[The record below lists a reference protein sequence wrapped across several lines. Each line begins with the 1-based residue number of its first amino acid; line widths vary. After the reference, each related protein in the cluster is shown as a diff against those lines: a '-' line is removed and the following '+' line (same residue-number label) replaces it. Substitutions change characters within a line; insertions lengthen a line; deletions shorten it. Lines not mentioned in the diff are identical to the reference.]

1 MEATATLRN
10 SRLFSDI
17 NPEWIR
23 WIIAITVSLGAIL
36 EIIDTSIVNVALPH
50 MQGNLGATLS
60 EIGWVVTGYAIANVI
75 IIPLTAWLG
84 DFFGKKAYFVFS
96 LIGFTVASVM
106 CGFAA
111 TLPALVASRILQG
124 LCGGGLLAKAQS
136 ILFETFPPEEQGMA
150 QALFGVGVI
159 VGPVIGPTLGGYLTD
174 TLGWRWIFFINIPFG
189 IVAVL
194 MAMLFLPPGEARKK
208 NPVDWT
214 GIILLCIWIG
224 SLQTM
229 LEQGQQYD
237 WFSSPL
243 IVTLAV
249 LAFVGLLLFI
259 WRELTTRFPA
269 VDLRVLRYKSLT
281 AGSIFSA
288 VMGVG
293 LYGSMFAIPI
303 FAQSIL
309 HYTAMQTGM
318 LMLPGALASAAM
330 MPVMGKLSNKVDP
343 RILIGIGSVITT
355 IVMFMLS
362 TLNPQTGSDDLFWPL
377 MIRGIG
383 SVFMFMS
390 LSIATIGPLPKK
402 DIPAA
407 TGFYNLTRQMGGSIG
422 VAALTLIL
430 DRREA
435 FHRGVLTEHV
445 NLFNHAAMDRINQLT
460 TMFAGRGIDPL
471 TAHKQALAVID
482 QSINMQSALL
492 SFEDIFWIVGV
503 LFIVS
508 MALLLFLASG
518 NARGQIDP
526 QVT

>member
-1 MEATATLRN
+1 MDATATLQNNRF
-10 SRLFSDI
+10 FSNI
-17 NPEWIR
+17 KPEHIR

-36 EIIDTSIVNVALPH
+36 EIIDTSIVNVALPN

-60 EIGWVVTGYAIANVI
+60 EIGWVVTGYSIANVI
-75 IIPLTAWLG
+75 MIPLTAWLG
-84 DFFGKKAYFVFS
+84 DFFGKKPYFIFS
-96 LIGFTVASVM
+96 LIGFTMASVL
-106 CGFAA
+106 CGFA
-111 TLPALVASRILQG
+111 TSLPALVASRILQG

-194 MAMLFLPPGEARKK
+194 MAMLFLPSSGEHKK
-208 NPVDWT
+208 NPVDWL
-214 GIILLCIWIG
+214 GIALLCIWAG

-229 LEQGQQYD
+229 LEQGQELD

-243 IVTLAV
+243 IVTLAILSV
-249 LAFVGLLLFI
+249 VGVLLFI
-259 WRELTTRFPA
+259 WRELSVQFPA
-269 VDLRVLRYKSLT
+269 VDLRVLRHKSLA
-281 AGSIFSA
+281 AGSVFSA
-288 VMGVG
+288 VVGIG

-309 HYTAMQTGM
+309 NYTAMQTGM
-318 LMLPGALASAAM
+318 LMLPSALASAAM
-330 MPVMGKLSNKVDP
+330 MPVMGKLANKVDP
-343 RILIGIGSVITT
+343 RVLIGIGSVITT
-355 IVMFMLS
+355 LVMFMLS
-362 TLNPQTGSDDLFWPL
+362 TLNPQTGSANLFWPL

-390 LSIATIGPLPKK
+390 LSLATIGPLPKK

-407 TGFYNLTRQMGGSIG
+407 SGFYNLTRQMGGSIG
-422 VAALTLIL
+422 VAAITLIL
-430 DRREA
+430 DQREA

-445 NLFNHAAMDRINQLT
+445 NLFNPAAMERINS
-460 TMFAGRGIDPL
+460 L
-471 TAHKQALAVID
+471 TAMFIGKGADHVTAHSQALSVID

-492 SFEDIFWIVGV
+492 SYEDIFWIVGV
-503 LFIVS
+503 LFILS
-508 MALLLFLASG
+508 LGLLFFLG
-518 NARGQIDP
+518 GGRG
-526 QVT
+526 TKSAEMMH